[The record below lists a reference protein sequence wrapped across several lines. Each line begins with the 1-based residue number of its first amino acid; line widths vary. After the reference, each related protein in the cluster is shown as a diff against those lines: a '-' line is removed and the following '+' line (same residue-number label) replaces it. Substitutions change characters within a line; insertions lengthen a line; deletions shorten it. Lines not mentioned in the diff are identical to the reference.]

1 MSTCHKAC
9 SWFCILMCFMK
20 FNNVFFLQK
29 FWFSINFLSISCAL
43 TFGLIQLL
51 EIFKKNYLSCLHIL
65 RIKKRNGFNNIS
77 GWEKYVY
84 DPTWWSIFRKSRIN
98 GRNIKKMGQ
107 SFGSFNP
114 PNLPAYVSVF

>member
-1 MSTCHKAC
+1 
-9 SWFCILMCFMK
+9 MCFMK

-29 FWFSINFLSISCAL
+29 FWFNINFLSISCAL
-43 TFGLIQLL
+43 TLGLIQLL

-84 DPTWWSIFRKSRIN
+84 DPKCRSIFGKSRIS
-98 GRNIKKMGQ
+98 GRNMKKIEQ
-107 SFGSFNP
+107 SFGSFDP
-114 PNLPAYVSVF
+114 PDLPAYVSVF

>member
-1 MSTCHKAC
+1 MFKNPGCDK
-9 SWFCILMCFMK
+9 
-20 FNNVFFLQK
+20 N
-29 FWFSINFLSISCAL
+29 FWFNINFLSISCAL

-84 DPTWWSIFRKSRIN
+84 DPKWRSIFGKSRIS
-98 GRNIKKMGQ
+98 GRNMKKMEQ
-107 SFGSFNP
+107 SFGSFDP
-114 PNLPAYVSVF
+114 PDLHAYVSVF